1 MRCKFT
7 TFQIYRFHTFCI
19 YAPLQTQ
26 GKTGWPSLNFFSRPK
41 PEMFATISRPSQ
53 VINFTTT
60 PRPYFSPFYLTYL
73 KISLYFFPG
82 LRIRPPSPRLW
93 FYNMEFMQR
102 CGQFLL
108 FTAICII
115 IIEFNDSYVAIYSKY
130 KFVLTYI
137 LGIRG

>member
-1 MRCKFT
+1 
-7 TFQIYRFHTFCI
+7 
-19 YAPLQTQ
+19 
-26 GKTGWPSLNFFSRPK
+26 
-41 PEMFATISRPSQ
+41 MFATISRPSQ

-73 KISLYFFPG
+73 KISLYFFTG

-115 IIEFNDSYVAIYSKY
+115 IIELNDSYVTIYSKY

-137 LGIRG
+137 LGIRRQNNQFDRNIYTLAFTTTSRPCRHKIFSRPFFSYLVVSTTT